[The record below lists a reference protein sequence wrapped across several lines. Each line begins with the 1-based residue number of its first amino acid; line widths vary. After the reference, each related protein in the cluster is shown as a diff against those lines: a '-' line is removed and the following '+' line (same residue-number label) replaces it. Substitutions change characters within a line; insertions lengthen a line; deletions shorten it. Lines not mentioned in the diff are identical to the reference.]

1 MRGFQGV
8 TARDWWRA
16 RRKTVATVT
25 AISLVAGTTLTVAA
39 LHPGFPVTDVE
50 LTSRDVWVTNGELL
64 RGGRLNKQIDELNA
78 SVTASSPDFDV
89 LQDGDSL
96 FLVDPDNSRLE
107 SVDAASTAVTSS
119 VDLPP
124 DAEVSYGGEV
134 IAVVSRGQLWAL
146 PAVGDLRLDVVS
158 QPPLL
163 ELGDGGHAVVTGAG
177 EIVAVSIEERK
188 LYRIPTLA
196 DVPVESDFP
205 RIGDFELAAIG
216 DRVVALDHSTNQLV
230 LDDGTVRELGDA
242 KALRLQQSGPASDS
256 AVLATG
262 SGLLRVNL
270 GSGDVETIDAQVPN
284 AASDTDDVAAPVNQE
299 GCAHGAWAHAQRYVF
314 ACAGAD
320 AAIYDIEQPTQGDRL
335 EFRVN
340 RSVIALN
347 NLANGNVWLPA
358 ENMRLVD
365 NWEDVIPP
373 EQEETEEEGDD
384 TSALQS
390 FEDTL
395 AERTDENRPPTALDD
410 EYGIRP
416 NRTTIVAVLD
426 NDSDPDGDVLVIS
439 DHSPIAESTGRLDY
453 IDGGRA
459 LQFTP
464 ALDYTGGVSFSYTVD
479 DGRGGTATANVTVR
493 VVPDALNA
501 APIELRT
508 SATSVEAN
516 QTIAYNV
523 LSNWRDPDGDDLFL
537 QGAAPTS
544 GDLVRYTP
552 DGLITFTH
560 QTSELGEKEVQF
572 QVTDGGEVVT
582 GKLVVDVK
590 PAGELKPVGTPD
602 FATAFTGE
610 QVTIEPLENDLSPS
624 GAPLALTSVDEPGDG
639 ASMSFDPQKGQVQ
652 FSAGAPGIY
661 YFEYSLAAGSASS
674 KGIMRVDVK
683 DVPADDQPPIA
694 VKDTAYL
701 RSDEPTT
708 VSVLSNDVSPVGRIL
723 AVQSVSVPP
732 DVQAKGVVVELLEST
747 LVRVTSPQT
756 LTTQIGFTYTISDGV
771 RSSTAGVTIV
781 PVPPLTKHQPPIAR
795 DDEVTVRAGDIVTV
809 DVLDND
815 EHPDD
820 SRMFLADELV
830 SEPSAG
836 LAFVNADHVRFQA
849 PDEPGQYQA
858 AYRVLDAYG
867 ESAAATVTF
876 TVTPLD
882 EDSNREPRPEPV
894 VARVL
899 SGGSIRIDLPLQ
911 RIDPDGDS
919 VQLLRTP
926 TTPTMGSI
934 EEMGAD
940 YLTYTAFPGM
950 SGTDSFSYQV
960 FDAFGKTGT
969 ADIRIAVI
977 APPESTQ
984 NPSAVPDSV
993 SVRPGKI
1000 AQVDLTANDSDPQS
1014 SRISVDKKLVEVPEG
1029 IEAEVV
1035 DGRFLVLQAPDEEG
1049 TFAIR
1054 YRLTNEL
1061 GGSSQSYAMVQVTP
1075 DAPLMPPIA
1084 TDLPIAQKDIAG
1096 KSSITVDVFDGSA
1109 YNPGG
1114 RNSDLKVTLEGPNAG
1129 SAELVVERH
1138 GKITVTP
1145 AEKRQAIA
1153 YRVTDPE
1160 TELSATAFLLVPAAV
1175 DESFDDPPYLDPNL
1189 PIQYVPMNE
1198 SREWKLSDLVK
1209 VPSGRKA
1216 WIADPSSVSSLMS
1229 DGTPNYVDETTIR
1242 YQGGLDYRGPASISF
1257 TVTDGASKDDPKGN
1271 TQALTMQIVVG
1282 DPEFRDT
1289 PPTFTTPQ
1297 VPLEMGEQ
1305 ATVDL
1310 RAATGHQNP
1319 QILQQVTYSDLTG
1332 LGGRIDG
1339 RLDGSVLTLTTPRN
1353 TPKGT
1358 TFDVG
1363 VTLRWDKFTVQGTV
1377 HVTVVGS
1384 TRPPALAVDD
1394 AYETQRGDGTVVAS
1408 PLGNDFN
1415 PYAGTGERLS
1425 IVDAKVQNTGEPAGV
1440 TFTADQV
1447 RISPNPSLK
1456 SGTINVVYTIEDA
1469 TEDPDR
1475 RVNGLIT
1482 LVVSDVPDQV
1492 QKPTVPTQGDEGA
1505 VSIGFQAPAANG
1517 KEITSYEVRSEPAVS
1532 TPANCAPPGCTITG
1546 LTNGTTYRF
1555 SVRAINFH
1563 GPGAWS
1569 TLSDPVIPYG
1579 TPQQP
1584 APVITVVDQFAPNA
1598 VIRATWNEVN
1608 ANGGSVTYRWRLDGG
1623 GWSAASTSR
1632 STGDLTVQGGAH
1644 TVEVIATNSGGKQSP
1659 AGAVTSAN
1667 IATQTT
1673 PTAPNVSGADVRD
1686 GQAPGSIRWTWS
1698 GGAAST
1704 GGMANVT
1711 YQVSV
1716 DGGGWIDKGTAT
1728 NHTASSLSAGS
1739 HSIRVRAVNKAGT
1752 GAIGNGGAGNIS
1764 NPPPP
1769 APSVEI
1775 IGKGTRETCQG
1786 GGTCHRALVRF
1797 TNVPAGTYSL
1807 AISSGGWTT
1816 SDPRSTY
1823 IGGNGTAESGGYLG
1837 IRDAQVCV
1845 QISGPASYRPC
1856 VSAATWNSW

>member
-1 MRGFQGV
+1 M
-8 TARDWWRA
+8 TAREWWRA

-89 LQDGDSL
+89 LQDGDAL
-96 FLVDPDNSRLE
+96 FLIDPDNNRLE
-107 SVDAASTAVTSS
+107 SVDPASTAVTSS

-124 DAEVSYGGEV
+124 AAEVSYGGDV

-163 ELGDGGHAVVTGAG
+163 ELGDGGHAVVTRSG
-177 EIVAVSIEERK
+177 EIVAISPAQRK
-188 LYRIPTLA
+188 LFRIPTLA
-196 DVPVESDFP
+196 DVPTESDFP
-205 RIGDFELAAIG
+205 RIGEFQLAAIG
-216 DRVVALDHSTNQLV
+216 DRVVALDTSTNQLV
-230 LDDGTVRELGDA
+230 LDDGTVRDLGEER
-242 KALRLQQSGPASDS
+242 ALRLQQSGPEADA

-262 SGLLRVNL
+262 GGLLRVDL
-270 GSGDVETIDAQVPN
+270 GSGSVEVIDADVPR
-284 AASDTDDVAAPVNQE
+284 ATTDVDDIAAPVNQA

-314 ACAGAD
+314 ACAGSD
-320 AAIYDIEQPTQGDRL
+320 AELYDIEQPTQGGRL

-340 RSVIALN
+340 RTVIALN
-347 NLANGNVWLPA
+347 NLTNGNVWLPA

-395 AERTDENRPPTALDD
+395 AERTDQNRPPTAIDD

-416 NRTTIVAVLD
+416 NRTTILAVLD

-439 DHSPIAESTGRLDY
+439 EHSAIAESTGRLDY

-464 ALDYTGGVSFSYTVD
+464 APDYTGGVNFTYTVD
-479 DGRGGTATANVTVR
+479 DGRGGTATANVAVR
-493 VVPDALNA
+493 VVPDAVNA
-501 APIELRT
+501 PPIELRT

-523 LSNWRDPDGDDLFL
+523 LANWRDPDGDDLFL

-544 GDLVRYTP
+544 GDLVRFTP

-572 QVTDGGEVVT
+572 QVTDGGETVT
-582 GKLVVDVK
+582 GKLVVDVR

-624 GAPLALTSVDEPGDG
+624 GAVLALTSVDDPGEG
-639 ASMSFDPQKGQVQ
+639 ASMAYDAQKGQVQ

-674 KGIMRVDVK
+674 KGIIRVDVK
-683 DVPADDQPPIA
+683 DVPADDLPPVA

-723 AVQSVSVPP
+723 AVQSVSVPA

-756 LTTQIGFTYTISDGV
+756 LTSQIGFTYTISDGV
-771 RSSTAGVTIV
+771 RTSTAGVTIV

-820 SRMFLADELV
+820 SRMFLADDLV
-830 SEPSAG
+830 TEPSAG
-836 LAFVNADHVRFQA
+836 LAFVNADRVRFQA
-849 PDEPGQYQA
+849 PDEPGQYTA

-876 TVTPLD
+876 TVTPVD
-882 EDSNREPRPEPV
+882 EESNREPRPEPV

-899 SGGSIRIDLPLQ
+899 SGGSIRIELPLQ

-919 VQLLRTP
+919 VQLLGTP
-926 TTPTMGSI
+926 TNPTMGSI

-940 YLTYTAFPGM
+940 YLVYTAFPGM
-950 SGTDSFSYQV
+950 SGTDAFSYQV
-960 FDAFGKTGT
+960 YDAFGKTGT

-977 APPESTQ
+977 APPESMQ

-1014 SRISVDKKLVEVPEG
+1014 SRISVDEELIEVPEG

-1035 DGRFLVLQAPDEEG
+1035 DGRFLVLKAPDEET

-1054 YRLTNEL
+1054 YRLTNAL

-1084 TDLPIAQKDIAG
+1084 TDLAIAMKEIAG
-1096 KSSITVDVFDGSA
+1096 KTSVTVDIFDGSA
-1109 YNPGG
+1109 YNPSG
-1114 RNSDLKVTLEGPNAG
+1114 RNADLVVSLEGPNAD
-1129 SAELVVERH
+1129 SAELVTERH
-1138 GKITVTP
+1138 GKITVMP
-1145 AEKRQAIA
+1145 GEKRQAIA
-1153 YRVTDPE
+1153 YRVTDPD
-1160 TELSATAFLLVPAAV
+1160 TELTATAFLLVPAAV

-1189 PIQYVPMNE
+1189 PTQYVPMNE
-1198 SREWKLSDLVK
+1198 AREWKLADLIK
-1209 VPSGRKA
+1209 VPSGRKV
-1216 WIADPSSVSSLMS
+1216 WIPEASSVSSLMS
-1229 DGTPNYVDETTIR
+1229 DGTKNYVDETTIR
-1242 YQGGLDYRGPASISF
+1242 YQGALDYRGPASITF

-1271 TQALTMQIVVG
+1271 TATLTMPIVVG

-1289 PPTFTTPQ
+1289 PPTFTTPNVQ
-1297 VPLEMGEQ
+1297 LEMGEQ
-1305 ATVDL
+1305 VVVDL
-1310 RAATGHQNP
+1310 RAATGHPNP

-1339 RLDGSVLTLTTPRN
+1339 RLGGSELTLTTPRN

-1408 PLGNDFN
+1408 PLVNDFN
-1415 PYAGTGERLS
+1415 PYAATGEPLT
-1425 IVDAKVQNTGEPAGV
+1425 IVAAEVQNTGEPAGV
-1440 TFTADQV
+1440 TFTGEQV
-1447 RISPNPSLK
+1447 RITPNPSLK

-1469 TEDPDR
+1469 TQDPDR

-1492 QKPTVPTQGDEGA
+1492 QKPTVPSQGDEGT
-1505 VSIGFQAPAANG
+1505 VTIGFQPPAANG
-1517 KEITSYEVRSEPAVS
+1517 KEITSYEVRSDPSVS
-1532 TPANCAPPGCTITG
+1532 TPSGCAPPSCTITG
-1546 LTNGTTYRF
+1546 LSNGTSYRF
-1555 SVRAINFH
+1555 SVRAINVH

-1569 TLSDPVIPYG
+1569 TWSDAVIPYG

-1584 APVITVVDQFAPNA
+1584 APVITVVDQYAPNA
-1598 VIRATWNEVN
+1598 VIRATWTEVN

-1623 GWSAASTSR
+1623 SWSTASTSR
-1632 STGDLTVQGGAH
+1632 ATGDLTVQGGAH
-1644 TVEVIATNSGGKQSP
+1644 TIEVVATNSGGKQSP
-1659 AGAVTSAN
+1659 TGSVSSPS
-1667 IATQTT
+1667 IQTQTA
-1673 PTAPNVSGADVRD
+1673 PTAPSVSAANVLD
-1686 GQAPGSIRWTWS
+1686 GTAPGSIRWTWS

-1704 GGMANVT
+1704 GGMSNIT

-1716 DGGGWIDKGTAT
+1716 DGGSWINKGTAT
-1728 NHTASSLSAGS
+1728 NHTASSLGAGS
-1739 HSIRVRAVNKAGT
+1739 HSIRVRAVNKAGA
-1752 GAIGNGGAGNIS
+1752 GAIGNGGAGTIS

-1775 IGKGTRETCQG
+1775 IGKGAYETCEG
-1786 GGTCHRALVRF
+1786 GGTCRRALVRF
-1797 TNVPAGTYSL
+1797 TNVPSGTYSL
-1807 AISSGGWTT
+1807 AISSGGWT
-1816 SDPRSTY
+1816 SPWPSSAH
-1823 IGGNGTAESGGYLG
+1823 ISGNGTAESGGYLG
-1837 IRDAQVCV
+1837 TRSSPVCV
-1845 QISGPASYRPC
+1845 VITGPQNFTPC
-1856 VSAATWNSW
+1856 VEAATWNSWN

>member
-1 MRGFQGV
+1 M
-8 TARDWWRA
+8 TAREWWRA

-89 LQDGDSL
+89 LQDGDAL
-96 FLVDPDNSRLE
+96 FLIDPDNNRLE
-107 SVDAASTAVTSS
+107 SVDPASTAVTSS

-124 DAEVSYGGEV
+124 AAEVSYGGDV

-163 ELGDGGHAVVTGAG
+163 ELGDGGHAVVTRSG
-177 EIVAVSIEERK
+177 EIVAISPAQRK
-188 LYRIPTLA
+188 LFRIPTLA
-196 DVPVESDFP
+196 DVPTESDFP
-205 RIGDFELAAIG
+205 RIGEFQLAAIG
-216 DRVVALDHSTNQLV
+216 DRVVALDTSTNQLV
-230 LDDGTVRELGDA
+230 LDDGTVRDLGEER
-242 KALRLQQSGPASDS
+242 ALRLQQSGPVADS

-262 SGLLRVNL
+262 GGLLRVDL
-270 GSGDVETIDAQVPN
+270 GSGSVEVIDADVPR
-284 AASDTDDVAAPVNQE
+284 AATDVDDIAAPVNQA

-314 ACAGAD
+314 ACAGSD
-320 AAIYDIEQPTQGDRL
+320 AELYDIEQPTQGGRL

-340 RSVIALN
+340 RTVIALN
-347 NLANGNVWLPA
+347 NLTNGNVWLPA

-395 AERTDENRPPTALDD
+395 AERTDHNRPPTAIDD

-416 NRTTIVAVLD
+416 NRTTILAVLD

-439 DHSPIAESTGRLDY
+439 EHSAIAESTGRLDY

-464 ALDYTGGVSFSYTVD
+464 APDYTGGVNFSYTVD

-493 VVPDALNA
+493 VVPDAVNA
-501 APIELRT
+501 PPIELRT

-523 LSNWRDPDGDDLFL
+523 LANWRDPDGDDLFL

-544 GDLVRYTP
+544 GDLVRFTP

-572 QVTDGGEVVT
+572 QVTDGGETVT
-582 GKLVVDVK
+582 GKLVVDVR

-624 GAPLALTSVDEPGDG
+624 GAVLALTSVDDPGEG
-639 ASMSFDPQKGQVQ
+639 ASMAYDAQKGQVQ
-652 FSAGAPGIY
+652 FSAGAAGIY

-674 KGIMRVDVK
+674 KGIIRVDVK
-683 DVPADDQPPIA
+683 DVPADDLPPVA

-723 AVQSVSVPP
+723 AVQSVSVPA

-756 LTTQIGFTYTISDGV
+756 LTSQIGFTYTISDGV
-771 RSSTAGVTIV
+771 RTSTAGVTIV

-820 SRMFLADELV
+820 SRMFLADDLV
-830 SEPSAG
+830 TEPSAG
-836 LAFVNADHVRFQA
+836 LAFVNADRVRFQA
-849 PDEPGQYQA
+849 PDEPGQYTA

-876 TVTPLD
+876 TVTPVD
-882 EDSNREPRPEPV
+882 EESNREPRPEPV

-899 SGGSIRIDLPLQ
+899 SGGSIRIELPLQ

-919 VQLLRTP
+919 VQLLGTP
-926 TTPTMGSI
+926 TNPTMGSI

-940 YLTYTAFPGM
+940 YLVYTAFPGM
-950 SGTDSFSYQV
+950 SGTDAFSYQV
-960 FDAFGKTGT
+960 YDAFGKTGT

-977 APPESTQ
+977 APPEAMQ

-1014 SRISVDKKLVEVPEG
+1014 SPISVDEKLIEVPEG

-1035 DGRFLVLQAPDEEG
+1035 DGRFLVLTAPDEET

-1061 GGSSQSYAMVQVTP
+1061 GGSSQSYAMVHVTP

-1084 TDLPIAQKDIAG
+1084 TDLAIAMKEIAG
-1096 KSSITVDVFDGSA
+1096 KTSVTVDIFDGSA
-1109 YNPGG
+1109 YNPSG
-1114 RNSDLKVTLEGPNAG
+1114 RNADLVVSLEGPNAG
-1129 SAELVVERH
+1129 SAEIVTERH
-1138 GKITVTP
+1138 GKITVMP
-1145 AEKRQAIA
+1145 GEKRQAIA
-1153 YRVTDPE
+1153 YRVTDPD
-1160 TELSATAFLLVPAAV
+1160 TELTATAFLLVPAAV

-1189 PIQYVPMNE
+1189 PTQYVPMNE
-1198 SREWKLSDLVK
+1198 AREWKLADLIK
-1209 VPSGRKA
+1209 VPSGRKV
-1216 WIADPSSVSSLMS
+1216 WIPEASSVSSLMS
-1229 DGTPNYVDETTIR
+1229 DGTKNYVDETTIR
-1242 YQGGLDYRGPASISF
+1242 YQGALDYRGPASITF

-1271 TQALTMQIVVG
+1271 TATLTMPIVVG

-1289 PPTFTTPQ
+1289 PPTFTTPNVQ
-1297 VPLEMGEQ
+1297 LEMGEQ
-1305 ATVDL
+1305 VVVDL
-1310 RAATGHQNP
+1310 RAATGHPNP

-1339 RLDGSVLTLTTPRN
+1339 RLSGSELTLTTPRN

-1415 PYAGTGERLS
+1415 PYAATGEPLT
-1425 IVDAKVQNTGEPAGV
+1425 IVAAEVQNTGEPAGV
-1440 TFTADQV
+1440 TFTGEQV
-1447 RISPNPSLK
+1447 RITPNPSLK

-1469 TEDPDR
+1469 TQDPDR

-1492 QKPTVPTQGDEGA
+1492 QKPTVPSQGDEGT
-1505 VSIGFQAPAANG
+1505 VTIGFQPPAANG
-1517 KEITSYEVRSEPAVS
+1517 KEITSYEVRSDPSVGMPAG
-1532 TPANCAPPGCTITG
+1532 CAPPSCTITG
-1546 LTNGTTYRF
+1546 LSNGTSYRF
-1555 SVRAINFH
+1555 SVRAINVH

-1569 TLSDPVIPYG
+1569 TWSDAVIPYG

-1598 VIRATWNEVN
+1598 VIRATWTEVD

-1623 GWSAASTSR
+1623 SWSTASTSR
-1632 STGDLTVQGGAH
+1632 ATGDLTVQGGAH
-1644 TVEVIATNSGGKQSP
+1644 TIEVVATNSGGKQSP
-1659 AGAVTSAN
+1659 TGSATSAS
-1667 IATQTT
+1667 IQTQTA
-1673 PTAPNVSGADVRD
+1673 PTAPSVSSADVLD
-1686 GQAPGSIRWTWS
+1686 GTAPGSIRWTWS

-1704 GGMANVT
+1704 GGMSNIT

-1716 DGGGWIDKGTAT
+1716 DGGSWIDKGTAT
-1728 NHTASSLSAGS
+1728 NHTASSLGAGS
-1739 HSIRVRAVNKAGT
+1739 HSIRVRAVNKAGA
-1752 GAIGNGGAGNIS
+1752 GAIGNGGAGTIS

-1775 IGKGTRETCQG
+1775 IGKGAYETCTD
-1786 GGTCHRALVRF
+1786 GGTCRRALVKF
-1797 TNVPAGTYSL
+1797 TNVPSGTYSL
-1807 AISSGGWTT
+1807 AISSGGWT
-1816 SDPRSTY
+1816 SPWPSSTH
-1823 IGGNGTAESGGYLG
+1823 ISGNGTAESGGYLG
-1837 IRDAQVCV
+1837 TRSSPVCV
-1845 QISGPASYRPC
+1845 VITGPQNFTPC
-1856 VSAATWNSW
+1856 VSAATWNSWN